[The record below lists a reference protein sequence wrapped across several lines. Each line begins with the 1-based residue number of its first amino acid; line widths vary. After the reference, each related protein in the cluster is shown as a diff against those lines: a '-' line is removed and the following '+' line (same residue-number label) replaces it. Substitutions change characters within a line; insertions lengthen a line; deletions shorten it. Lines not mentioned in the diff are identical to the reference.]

1 MKRLPK
7 MNIVEMAKLRKVVAE
22 NGTAKQFQQEIA
34 GLYRLYKEKKIT
46 QKSYQHRYEA
56 LLENLSQLR
65 K

>member
-1 MKRLPK
+1 